1 MQRRMSSPAG
11 KKQTPLPR
19 RMKAKP
25 AWSDYLTEDNKFA
38 LTKEEILRRKQ
49 TMLSKNSIFNGTSR
63 SPTSNLQSTS
73 GKMAETAKNKSNHNL
88 SSKRL
93 NNDFPMESTFL
104 PKKSEEFTALDLL
117 SKEKTYWYAH
127 LLRLR

>member
-1 MQRRMSSPAG
+1 MQRRISSPAG
-11 KKQTPLPR
+11 KKQATLPR

-38 LTKEEILRRKQ
+38 LTKEEMLRRKQ
-49 TMLSKNSIFNGTSR
+49 TMLSKNSIFNGNSK
-63 SPTSNLQSTS
+63 SPTSYLQSSSRKT
-73 GKMAETAKNKSNHNL
+73 ADTAKNRSNHDV
-88 SSKRL
+88 SSKKM
-93 NNDFPMESTFL
+93 NNDFPTESTFL

-127 LLRLR
+127 LT